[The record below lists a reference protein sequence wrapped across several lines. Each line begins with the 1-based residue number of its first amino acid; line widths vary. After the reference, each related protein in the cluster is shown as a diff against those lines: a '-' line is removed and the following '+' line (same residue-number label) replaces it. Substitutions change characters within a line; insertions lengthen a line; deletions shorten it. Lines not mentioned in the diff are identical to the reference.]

1 MSRERGFTLIEVIL
15 ALSILLVV
23 MMMLASTT
31 GRALHTAAT
40 TQSQQTATQLA
51 MDKIDQVRN
60 DPNYDGLESA
70 YAKTDTTFTGLP
82 GFQRVT
88 TIVHTGGQGPGQRD
102 DYKRITV
109 VVTGPGIT
117 PVSRSVTV
125 AAP

>member
-40 TQSQQTATQLA
+40 TQSQQTAIQLA

-82 GFQRVT
+82 GFRRVT
-88 TIVHTGGQGPGQRD
+88 SSVRSGGQGQPN

-109 VVTGPGIT
+109 VVTGPGIA

>member
-40 TQSQQTATQLA
+40 TQSQQTAIQLA

-60 DPNYDGLESA
+60 DPNYDGLEAA
-70 YAKTDTTFTGLP
+70 YANTDTTFTGLP
-82 GFQRVT
+82 GFRRVT
-88 TIVHTGGQGPGQRD
+88 TIVHTGGQGQPN
-102 DYKRITV
+102 DYKKITV
-109 VVTGPGIT
+109 QVSGPGIT

>member
-40 TQSQQTATQLA
+40 TQSQQTAIQLV
-51 MDKIDQVRN
+51 MDKVDQVRN
-60 DPNYDGLESA
+60 DPNYDGLEAA

-82 GFQRVT
+82 GFRRVT
-88 TIVHTGGQGPGQRD
+88 SIVRIGGQGQTN
-102 DYKRITV
+102 DYKKITV

>member
-40 TQSQQTATQLA
+40 TQSQQTAIQLA

-60 DPNYDGLESA
+60 DPNYDGLELA
-70 YAKTDTTFTGLP
+70 YARTDTTFTGLP
-82 GFQRVT
+82 GFRRVT
-88 TIVHTGGQGPGQRD
+88 TIVRTGGQGQTS
-102 DYKRITV
+102 DYKKVTV

>member
-40 TQSQQTATQLA
+40 TQSQQTAIQLA

-60 DPNYDGLESA
+60 DPNYDGLELA

-82 GFQRVT
+82 GFRRVT
-88 TIVHTGGQGPGQRD
+88 SIVRTGGQGQTS
-102 DYKRITV
+102 DYKKITV
-109 VVTGPGIT
+109 VVSGPGIT

>member
-40 TQSQQTATQLA
+40 TQSQQTAIQLV

-60 DPNYDGLESA
+60 DPNYDGLELA

-82 GFQRVT
+82 GFRRVT
-88 TIVHTGGQGPGQRD
+88 TIVRTGGQGMSN
-102 DYKRITV
+102 DYKKITV

-117 PVSRSVTV
+117 PVTRSVTV

>member
-40 TQSQQTATQLA
+40 TQSQQTAMQLA

-60 DPNYDGLESA
+60 DPNYDGLEAA

-82 GFQRVT
+82 GFR
-88 TIVHTGGQGPGQRD
+88 R
-102 DYKRITV
+102 KKITV
-109 VVTGPGIT
+109 QVTGPGIT

>member
-40 TQSQQTATQLA
+40 TQSQQTAIQLA

-82 GFQRVT
+82 GFRRVT
-88 TIVHTGGQGPGQRD
+88 SIVRTGGQGQPT
-102 DYKRITV
+102 DYKRISV
-109 VVTGPGIT
+109 VVSGPGIT

>member
-31 GRALHTAAT
+31 GRALHTAAM
-40 TQSQQTATQLA
+40 TQSQQTAIQLA

-60 DPNYDGLESA
+60 DPNYDGLELA

-82 GFQRVT
+82 GFRRVT
-88 TIVHTGGQGPGQRD
+88 SIVRTGGQGQTN
-102 DYKRITV
+102 DYKKITV

>member
-40 TQSQQTATQLA
+40 TQSQQTAIQLV

-82 GFQRVT
+82 GFRRVT
-88 TIVHTGGQGPGQRD
+88 SIVRTGGQGQPN
-102 DYKRITV
+102 DYKKITV

>member
-40 TQSQQTATQLA
+40 TQSQQTAIQLA

-60 DPNYDGLESA
+60 DPNYNGLAAA

-82 GFQRVT
+82 GFRRVT
-88 TIVHTGGQGPGQRD
+88 TIVQTGGPGQPN
-102 DYKRITV
+102 DYQKITV
-109 VVTGPGIT
+109 TVTGPGIT

>member
-40 TQSQQTATQLA
+40 TQSQQTAIQLA

-60 DPNYDGLESA
+60 DPNYDGLEAA
-70 YAKTDTTFTGLP
+70 YAKTDTTLTGLP
-82 GFQRVT
+82 GFRRVT
-88 TIVHTGGQGPGQRD
+88 SIVRTGGQGQAN
-102 DYKRITV
+102 DYKKITV
-109 VVTGPGIT
+109 VVSGPGIT

>member
-40 TQSQQTATQLA
+40 TQSQQTAIQLA

-82 GFQRVT
+82 GFRRVT
-88 TIVHTGGQGPGQRD
+88 SIVRTGGQGQTT
-102 DYKRITV
+102 DYKRISV
-109 VVTGPGIT
+109 VVSGPGIT

>member
-31 GRALHTAAT
+31 GRALHTSAT

-60 DPNYDGLESA
+60 DPNYDGLELA
-70 YAKTDTTFTGLP
+70 YATTDTTFTGLP
-82 GFQRVT
+82 GFRRVT
-88 TIVHTGGQGPGQRD
+88 SIVRTGGQGQSN

-117 PVSRSVTV
+117 AVSRSVTV

>member
-1 MSRERGFTLIEVIL
+1 MNRERGFTLIEVIL

-40 TQSQQTATQLA
+40 TQSQQTAIQLA

-60 DPNYDGLESA
+60 DPNYVGLAA
-70 YAKTDTTFTGLP
+70 YAGTDTTFTGLP
-82 GFQRVT
+82 GFRRVT
-88 TIVHTGGQGPGQRD
+88 TVVQTGGQNQRD
-102 DYKRITV
+102 DYKKITV

-117 PVSRSVTV
+117 PVSRTVTV

>member
-1 MSRERGFTLIEVIL
+1 MNRERGFTLIEVIL

-40 TQSQQTATQLA
+40 TQSQQTAIQLV

-82 GFQRVT
+82 GFRRVT
-88 TIVHTGGQGPGQRD
+88 SIVRTGGQGQPN
-102 DYKRITV
+102 DYKKITV

>member
-88 TIVHTGGQGPGQRD
+88 TIVHTGGQGQPN
-102 DYKRITV
+102 DYKKITV

-117 PVSRSVTV
+117 PVSRTVTV

>member
-15 ALSILLVV
+15 ALTILLVV

-31 GRALHTAAT
+31 GRALHTNAT
-40 TQSQQTATQLA
+40 TQSQQTAIQLA

-60 DPNYDGLESA
+60 DPNYDGLEVA

-82 GFQRVT
+82 GFRRVT
-88 TIVHTGGQGPGQRD
+88 TIVRTGGQGLPN
-102 DYKRITV
+102 DYKKVTV
-109 VVTGPGIT
+109 VVSGPGIT

>member
-40 TQSQQTATQLA
+40 TQSQQTAIQLA

-88 TIVHTGGQGPGQRD
+88 TIVRTGGQGQTN

-117 PVSRSVTV
+117 PVSRTVTV

>member
-1 MSRERGFTLIEVIL
+1 MSRERGFTMIEVIL

-40 TQSQQTATQLA
+40 TQSQQTAIQLA

-82 GFQRVT
+82 GFRRVT
-88 TIVHTGGQGPGQRD
+88 SIVRTGGQGQTN
-102 DYKRITV
+102 DYKKITV
-109 VVTGPGIT
+109 VVTGPGIM

>member
-40 TQSQQTATQLA
+40 TIQLA

-60 DPNYDGLESA
+60 DPNYDGLELA
-70 YAKTDTTFTGLP
+70 YARTDTTFTGLP
-82 GFQRVT
+82 GFRRVT
-88 TIVHTGGQGPGQRD
+88 TIVRTGGQGQTN
-102 DYKRITV
+102 DYKKITV
-109 VVTGPGIT
+109 VVSGPGIT

>member
-40 TQSQQTATQLA
+40 TQSQQTAIQLA

-60 DPNYDGLESA
+60 DPNYDGLEVA

-82 GFQRVT
+82 GFRRVT
-88 TIVHTGGQGPGQRD
+88 SIVRTGGQGQTS
-102 DYKRITV
+102 DYKKITV
-109 VVTGPGIT
+109 VVSGPGIT

>member
-40 TQSQQTATQLA
+40 TQSQQTAIQLA

-60 DPNYDGLESA
+60 DPNYAGLEAA

-82 GFQRVT
+82 GFRRVT
-88 TIVHTGGQGPGQRD
+88 SIVRTFGPGNPN
-102 DYKRITV
+102 DYKKVTV
-109 VVTGPGIT
+109 TVTGPGIT
-117 PVSRSVTV
+117 PVSRTVTV